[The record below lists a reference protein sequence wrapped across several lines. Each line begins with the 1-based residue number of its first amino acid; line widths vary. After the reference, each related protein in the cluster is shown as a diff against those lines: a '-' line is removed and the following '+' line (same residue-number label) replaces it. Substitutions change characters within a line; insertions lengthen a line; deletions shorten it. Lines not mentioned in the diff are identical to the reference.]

1 MPTFTLISNTTVGA
15 GGASS
20 VSLSNIPQVFDDLRL
35 ICLIRNTASNVQFN
49 IHLNGD
55 TASGSY
61 AYTQMQQN
69 TAGTTVA
76 TSNSGTF
83 DTFVGLANWPGLQAN
98 SFAFNDFYFPQYRE
112 TVRKNAGGFI
122 AQTDSTSTSV
132 WQRVTN
138 NTWINSATSLSAITS
153 MTLSCAGGGNLAQHS
168 SITLYGI
175 KRT

>member
-15 GGASS
+15 GGAGS

-35 ICLIRNTASNVQFN
+35 ICLVRNTVNN
-49 IHLNGD
+49 IDFIITLNGD

-61 AYTQMQQN
+61 AYAQMQQN

-76 TSNSGTF
+76 TGNSGTNASF
-83 DTFVGLANWPGLQAN
+83 TALANQSTLQAN

-112 TVRKNAGGFI
+112 VVRKNAGGFI
-122 AQTDSTSTSV
+122 AQTDSTSSSV

-138 NTWINSATSLSAITS
+138 NTWINSATSLGAITS
-153 MTLSCAGGGNLAQHS
+153 MTLSCGGGGNLAQHS